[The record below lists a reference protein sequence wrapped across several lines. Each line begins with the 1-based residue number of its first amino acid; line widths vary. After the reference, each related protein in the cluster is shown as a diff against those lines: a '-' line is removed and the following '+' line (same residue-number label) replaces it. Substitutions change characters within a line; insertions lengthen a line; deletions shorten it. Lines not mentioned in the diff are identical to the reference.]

1 VHSIEIGSVS
11 WTESISSLADPP
23 ALAPTSAHDV
33 VTLQFT
39 SGSTGSARAVPV
51 TDKMQNDRF
60 MSGGK
65 FSVEFAFLPPVP
77 SRFPHMEPHVP
88 YIRVG
93 VRHSTALLLSRHI
106 RRGKG
111 RSL

>member
-1 VHSIEIGSVS
+1 MHFCRLDVPCHFVHSLEIGSVP
-11 WTESISSLADPP
+11 WIKSISSLAQPP
-23 ALAPTSAHDV
+23 ALVPTCAHDV

-65 FSVEFAFLPPVP
+65 FSVEFAFLPPVL
-77 SRFPHMEPHVP
+77 SRFPEMETYV
-88 YIRVG
+88 
-93 VRHSTALLLSRHI
+93 SHI
-106 RRGKG
+106 
-111 RSL
+111 